1 MTITNLSIANLEE
14 IVNSLPAEE
23 KALFQ
28 RIYAVTTTVGEL
40 RTPQSMEPWV
50 GQQFGSVEAVT
61 KQKIVKVTNMVT
73 NEGSLFNKLRASRP
87 MGGKDEKSIDA
98 QLQDASHQDLFRYPE
113 NNTPE
118 DLFGRVVGKHCITA
132 SNIAKYDGFHGVVIF
147 NNFNPLHFSREQIID
162 YIDAGWEWARRA
174 QAMKPQAKYFFF
186 IWNCRWRAGAS
197 IYHGH
202 AQVMLSCDRHYAK
215 IEGLRQAA
223 LSYRQNYG
231 SNYFEDLFQAHRSI
245 GCALEKEGVKILTH
259 LTPFKDNEVIL
270 MAEELNLSF
279 KERIYE
285 MLAYFRDGMNVTCF
299 NLSLVTPPLS
309 ETKES
314 WEGFPVMARLVDRG
328 DPRSRASDV
337 GGMEIYGASIVSSDP
352 LDLARQLRQY
362 LDQKTEEGYG

>member
-1 MTITNLSIANLEE
+1 MAITNFTIDNLEE
-14 IVNSLPAEE
+14 IVNSLPAKE

-28 RIYAVTTTVGEL
+28 RIYEVTTSVGEL
-40 RTPQSMEPWV
+40 RTPPSMESWV
-50 GQQFGSVEAVT
+50 RQRFGSVEAVT

-73 NEGSLFNKLRASRP
+73 HEGSLFNRLRALRP
-87 MGGKDEKSIDA
+87 MGPKEEKSIDA
-98 QLQDASHQDLFRYPE
+98 QLQAASHQNLFRNPE

-118 DLFGRVVGKHCITA
+118 DLFGRVEGKHCVTA
-132 SNIAKYDGFHGVVIF
+132 SNIAKYDGLHGVIIF
-147 NNFNPLHFSREQIID
+147 NDFNPLHFSQEEIID
-162 YIDAGWEWARRA
+162 YIDTGWEWARRA

-186 IWNCRWRAGAS
+186 IWNCLWRAGAS

-202 AQVMLSCDRHYAK
+202 AQVMLTGDRHYAK
-215 IEGLRQAA
+215 IDGLRQAA
-223 LSYRQNYG
+223 LSYRQNYS
-231 SNYFEDLFQAHRSI
+231 SNYFGDLFQVHRSV
-245 GCALEKEGVKILTH
+245 GCTVEKKGVKILAH

-285 MLAYFRDGMNVTCF
+285 VLACFRDRLGVTCF

-309 ETKES
+309 ETEES

-328 DPRSRASDV
+328 NPDSRASDV
-337 GGMEIYGASIVSSDP
+337 GGMEIYGSSVISGDP

-362 LDQKTEEGYG
+362 LG